1 MVKQLVTLST
11 APTED
16 GTRAMNIVI
25 EPGAG
30 ALGATIGGADLEQLT
45 DEGFGEIKRALL
57 EHLVVFIR
65 GQEHISPQAHIAF
78 GNRLGRVEPHSH
90 LQRLDG
96 HPEIVVIDSERGGK
110 VDVWHTDITYNQHPP
125 LASVLR
131 LVRVPGRGGDTMWSN
146 QYLAYERLSAPIRD
160 LLDGLT
166 AIHSQPGNET
176 TRRAEHPVVR
186 VHPETGRKALYV
198 NRLFTSH
205 IPQLSRGESDALLE
219 YLFAFAERPEL
230 TCRHRWRHG
239 DIAVWDNRVTQ
250 HYALNDYDERRV
262 GQRVTV
268 FADEPK
274 GGPPRWPVYR
284 PAPGQRYWPS
294 RVNAREQY

>member
-1 MVKQLVTLST
+1 MFHVTI
-11 APTED
+11 ED
-16 GTRAMNIVI
+16 GTRAMQFSTAPKIVV
-25 EPGAG
+25 EPSAG
-30 ALGATIGGADLEQLT
+30 ALGATIGGVDLEHLT
-45 DEGFGEIKRALL
+45 DEVFGEIKQALL
-57 EHLVVFIR
+57 DHLVVFIA
-65 GQEHISPQAHIAF
+65 GQEHISPEAHIAF
-78 GNRLGRVEPHSH
+78 GDRLGRTEPHSH

-96 HPEIVVIDSERGGK
+96 HPKIVVIDSEQGGK
-110 VDVWHTDITYNQHPP
+110 VDVWHTDITYNQRPP

-131 LVRVPGRGGDTMWSN
+131 LVRVPDRGGDTMWSN
-146 QYLAYERLSAPIRD
+146 QYLAYEQLSAPIRE
-160 LLDGLT
+160 LLDGLS
-166 AIHSQPGNET
+166 AVHSQPGNET

-186 VHPETGRKALYV
+186 THPETGRKALYV

-219 YLFAFAERPEL
+219 YLFAFSERPEL
-230 TCRHRWRHG
+230 TCRHQWRTG

-250 HYALNDYDERRV
+250 HYAVNDYAGRRV

-268 FADEPK
+268 FEDEPR
-274 GGPPRWPVYR
+274 GEPARWPVYR

>member
-1 MVKQLVTLST
+1 MDASK
-11 APTED
+11 
-16 GTRAMNIVI
+16 IVV
-25 EPGAG
+25 EPSAG
-30 ALGATIGGADLEQLT
+30 ALGATVCGADLERLT
-45 DEGFGEIKRALL
+45 DEGFEEIRQALL

-65 GQEHISPQAHIAF
+65 GQEHISPEAHIAF
-78 GNRLGRVEPHSH
+78 GARLGRVEPHSH

-96 HPEIVVIDSERGGK
+96 HPQIVVIDSERGGK

-146 QYLAYERLSAPIRD
+146 QYLAYEQLSAPIRA

-166 AIHSQPGNET
+166 AVHSQPGNET

-186 VHPETGRKALYV
+186 THPETGRRALYV

-219 YLFAFAERPEL
+219 LLFGFAERPEL
-230 TCRHRWRHG
+230 TVRHRWRAG
-239 DIAVWDNRVTQ
+239 DVAVWDNRVTQ
-250 HYALNDYDERRV
+250 HYAINDYTERRV

-268 FADEPK
+268 FEDDPRGEPA
-274 GGPPRWPVYR
+274 RWPVYR

-294 RVNAREQY
+294 RVTAREQY